1 MQHLKPAASV
11 CNLPLLL
18 QPVIIHP
25 LFGPSCY
32 IHSMW
37 RILSFKLEIL
47 NSSFLYFLFFL
58 HDVICDPFLRP
69 AVQERFCDM
78 CPEKLDQ
85 GTVKKCVDDR
95 ADPHDHPYIIPGDQA
110 EDNSGQHT
118 DNISHDTGKLERDPA
133 LCPFLEN
140 EGHTVIRCNAHLSHH
155 VKGYAKPCKDAS
167 ENQDEN
173 PKRQCH
179 VSRDHILNQP
189 TDEIRPVS
197 YTHHVYDRA
206 GANAPADCK
215 KKR

>member
-1 MQHLKPAASV
+1 
-11 CNLPLLL
+11 
-18 QPVIIHP
+18 
-25 LFGPSCY
+25 
-32 IHSMW
+32 
-37 RILSFKLEIL
+37 
-47 NSSFLYFLFFL
+47 
-58 HDVICDPFLRP
+58 
-69 AVQERFCDM
+69 M

-215 KKR
+215 KNDDQDNQIYDKLPCAETHADEAADAEVHTGKRIYPESAKPVAAHTDADEENACQHHYASFCKVSS